1 MTFPL
6 TGVVYILNLNILSLF
21 SNEVSMIQEVSM
33 IRVMIV
39 EEEKVIREGLKILLE
54 SESDIKV
61 VGSVSNSDAAISK
74 IEEFQPN
81 ILLISRTLSESHG
94 FDVIQVIR
102 QKYSQIKIII
112 FCNQVN
118 ASDFV
123 EYLELGVKGCLLK
136 NVSVGQIKEVIRYI
150 NKGYTHIE
158 NNVFKTVL
166 PELSDAMSAL
176 KVADPELKTSL
187 ESPESEVIHD
197 DKFQSDPLDY
207 TQNYNS
213 ENGITKSYIPILADV
228 AVEPSLPFVTSE
240 KTNKK
245 SLWKRVI
252 SSWALVGLGLSAITI
267 GLISYRGG
275 SEIVITD
282 AVVKGKI
289 VSIDSPV
296 KGKLQKIIDLKGK
309 NIEANQNLAFIE
321 PLEDSNTT
329 QINSQLEKDISLKKE
344 QLDHAKRNLYSFEE
358 NLKKL
363 PKQSEIFIKVPQA
376 TEATK
381 ISINNSREIANLEQ
395 QIVNQKVTI
404 NLLEKEVSNLQDKL
418 TNAKINSVSNQI
430 TPIKAPISGVV
441 QNINYTEGDLI
452 PLGQEIATLID
463 CQNLWLEALV
473 DSKLAA
479 KINLHKDVSV
489 QLKDSQTLI
498 SGKINLIETSKDH
511 HETANYKPIVLT
523 STVPID
529 NNQKESLSR
538 VIINVDFPSS
548 ELMQQDYCNVG
559 SIATVSIN

>member
-1 MTFPL
+1 
-6 TGVVYILNLNILSLF
+6 
-21 SNEVSMIQEVSM
+21 MIQEVSM

-81 ILLISRTLSESHG
+81 ILLISRTLSESDG

-102 QKYSQIKIII
+102 QKYDQIKIII

-158 NNVFKTVL
+158 NNIFKTVL

-176 KVADPELKTSL
+176 KVADPEFKTSL

-245 SLWKRVI
+245 SWWKRVI

-267 GLISYRGG
+267 GFISYRRGA
-275 SEIVITD
+275 EIVIKD

-296 KGKLQKIIDLKGK
+296 TGRLQKVINLQGK
-309 NIEANQNLAFIE
+309 RIEANQNLAFIE
-321 PLEDSNTT
+321 PLEDSNTDN
-329 QINSQLEKDISLKKE
+329 ISSQLEKDISLKKE
-344 QLDHAKRNLYSFEE
+344 QIDNAKKNLFSFEE

-363 PKQSEIFIKVPQA
+363 PKQSEISINIPQA

-381 ISINNSREIANLEQ
+381 ISIDNAREIAYFEQ
-395 QIVNQKVTI
+395 QIVNQRVTI
-404 NLLEKEVSNLQDKL
+404 NLLEKELSNLQDKL
-418 TNAKINSVSNQI
+418 INAKANSVNNQI
-430 TPIKAPISGVV
+430 TPIKAPISGAVHS
-441 QNINYTEGDLI
+441 INYTEGDSI
-452 PLGQEIATLID
+452 SLGQEIATLID
-463 CQNLWLEALV
+463 CQNLWLEAIV
-473 DSKLAA
+473 ESKVAE
-479 KINLHKDVSV
+479 KINLHKNVSV
-489 QLKDSQTLI
+489 QLEDSQTLI
-498 SGKINLIETSKDH
+498 SGRINLIETLGDSH
-511 HETANYKPIVLT
+511 QTANYKPIVLT
-523 STVPID
+523 SNVPTD

-538 VIINVDFPSS
+538 VIINVDFPYS
-548 ELMQQDYCNVG
+548 ELTQQDSCNVG

>member
-1 MTFPL
+1 
-6 TGVVYILNLNILSLF
+6 
-21 SNEVSMIQEVSM
+21 MIQEVSM

-158 NNVFKTVL
+158 NNIFKTVL

-176 KVADPELKTSL
+176 KVADPEFKTSL

-197 DKFQSDPLDY
+197 DEFQSNPLDY

-240 KTNKK
+240 ETNKK
-245 SLWKRVI
+245 SLWKRVT

-267 GLISYRGG
+267 GFISYRGG

-363 PKQSEIFIKVPQA
+363 PKQSEIFIKIPQA

>member
-1 MTFPL
+1 
-6 TGVVYILNLNILSLF
+6 
-21 SNEVSMIQEVSM
+21 MIQEVSM

-296 KGKLQKIIDLKGK
+296 KGELQKIIDLKGK
-309 NIEANQNLAFIE
+309 NLEANQNLAFIE

>member
-1 MTFPL
+1 
-6 TGVVYILNLNILSLF
+6 
-21 SNEVSMIQEVSM
+21 MIQEVSM

-158 NNVFKTVL
+158 NNIFKTVL

-176 KVADPELKTSL
+176 KIADPEFKTSL

-197 DKFQSDPLDY
+197 DKFQLDPLDY

-240 KTNKK
+240 KTNEK
-245 SLWKRVI
+245 SLWKRLI

-344 QLDHAKRNLYSFEE
+344 QLDNAKRNLYSFEE